1 MATTITGKKL
11 TIDGYTFD
19 LNNEQDYEVV
29 TNKPKIEGTELNGDK
44 SFSELG
50 KGCVCIAA
58 PAFDFYRGDI
68 VPPGQSELRE
78 KKIN

>member
-1 MATTITGKKL
+1 MATITGKKL

-50 KGCVCIAA
+50 IE
-58 PAFDFYRGDI
+58 PIDLEDLLHI
-68 VPPGQSELRE
+68 LT
-78 KKIN
+78 

>member
-1 MATTITGKKL
+1 MATGKKL

-50 KGCVCIAA
+50 IE
-58 PAFDFYRGDI
+58 PFDLEDLLHI
-68 VPPGQSELRE
+68 LT
-78 KKIN
+78 